1 MKAYDE
7 LEDYQDDF
15 EEWAEWCDSVDRD
28 RRKRTREGLA
38 SVGLTYK
45 DLADLAQEWDDLIK
59 DAAYPE
65 REILKK
71 WLKEEQEEEEAE

>member
-1 MKAYDE
+1 MRDYDE

-15 EEWAEWCDSVDRD
+15 EEWAEWCDSFDRE
-28 RRKRTREGLA
+28 RKKQTREGLA
-38 SVGLTYK
+38 SVGLTYE

-65 REILKK
+65 RQILKK
-71 WLKEEQEEEEAE
+71 WHKEEQEEEEAE